1 MISTKLLREVLETE
15 VKFHVAAIMQIN
27 DDLNAVIKTIGNIA
41 YFDTEWR
48 YINIYELAHRCEKW
62 AKKNNIFDMIDWSEA
77 PEQIF
82 KRADELRNA
91 TRQYI

>member
-1 MISTKLLREVLETE
+1 MISKELLSDIIGKKVFKIATYYKKGRPYELEIYYTSIRALSE
-15 VKFHVAAIMQIN
+15 
-27 DDLNAVIKTIGNIA
+27 
-41 YFDTEWR
+41 
-48 YINIYELAHRCEKW
+48 YINIYELAHNHLKKW
-62 AKKNNIFDMIDWSEA
+62 AKDNNIFDMIDWSET